1 MELIELKSPV
11 FENVE
16 VKFKKLFFAL
26 IYKNMIY

>member
-1 MELIELKSPV
+1 MELIELSPV

-26 IYKNMIY
+26 IYKNMIF